1 MIERG
6 GAYAGRGGLE
16 MGGNESAIADR
27 KHGSDGGSG
36 LRRPGRRGGSRGGS
50 GSHHRMLKEDQFSG
64 IAVIQ
69 LTSVST

>member
-1 MIERG
+1 
-6 GAYAGRGGLE
+6 

-36 LRRPGRRGGSRGGS
+36 APGKGLRRPGRRGGSRGGS
-50 GSHHRMLKEDQFSG
+50 GSHGSGSHHRILKEDQFSG